1 MRFLTLCLILSSF
14 FLSDTFATNPAR
26 LDEKVE
32 KKTVLGVAYNSML
45 YKTSISFREY
55 AFSGLVLFKKQ
66 EMDSSTHIVFM
77 SEFGMTMLDIKY
89 KNDQFEVV
97 SAKEFFS
104 HPKLLEVIF
113 DDFRILLQDL
123 DRVEKARF
131 STTCK
136 EKTNKLKFR
145 HFSDTFIYLY
155 QSDFLVKQAKWR
167 KNMLRVVKVQFER
180 NAAGQPQTMNFIHRG
195 VSLVV
200 NMELLNLK
208 E

>member
-1 MRFLTLCLILSSF
+1 MRSLILCLILSSWVI
-14 FLSDTFATNPAR
+14 SNTFASNPAR
-26 LDEKVE
+26 LIAQVE
-32 KKTVLGVAYNSML
+32 TKTIVGVEYNSML
-45 YKTSISFREY
+45 YKTAITFRDY

-66 EMDSSTHIVFM
+66 EMDSSIHVVFM

-89 KNDQFEVV
+89 KNDVFEVV

-123 DRVEKARF
+123 QSVKKVRF

-136 EKTNKLKFR
+136 KKTNKLKFR

-155 QSDFLVKQAKWR
+155 ASDFLVKQATWR
-167 KNMLRVVKVQFER
+167 KNMLRVVKVQIDR
-180 NAAGQPQTMNFIHRG
+180 NANNQPQTVSFTHRG

-208 E
+208 M